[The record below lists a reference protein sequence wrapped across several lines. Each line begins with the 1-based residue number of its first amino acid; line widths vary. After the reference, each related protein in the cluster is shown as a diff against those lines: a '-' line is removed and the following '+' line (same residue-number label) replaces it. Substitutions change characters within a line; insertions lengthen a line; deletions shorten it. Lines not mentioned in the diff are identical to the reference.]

1 MSRGASRAAVMLH
14 ARPFDLDPACLYGPG
29 RVRRDDSS
37 PRSGSRDARPRTPG
51 FGRSQP
57 GGLTVRTSEYRL
69 GLDVA
74 TRVRSGHPWV
84 FRDALGPRGVSQPTG
99 AVVELISGNR
109 EFVARGYVDRE
120 HPVAV
125 RVLTRNPDERV
136 VPGNGIIAAR
146 FARAVELRWY
156 LFGAERPSAMRVFTG
171 ESEGLP
177 GVTVDRFGE
186 FVVVQWL
193 SAGALAWR
201 DELYDAIEAAL
212 RPRGIYEQRRLKPLA
227 GQGAPEPATR
237 ARGEE
242 APLEV
247 VVADGVCRFGIDV
260 TAPLGVG
267 LFPDMR
273 LGWAAVA
280 ARAADRRVL
289 NLFSYTG
296 AFSVHAAKAG
306 ASEVV
311 AVDLA
316 PKAHARARRNYEL
329 SGLDPARLET
339 ITGDTTKAVEKFA
352 SRGRMFD
359 IVICDPPTF
368 SHGPAGQF
376 SVTRDLAQLATT
388 CLSVLEP
395 GGLLVFATNSVKVP
409 ALDFDRALGD
419 GAADAGAD
427 LRVIGRVAMPPD
439 YPVAPGFPEGNY
451 LKLAICLKA

>member
-1 MSRGASRAAVMLH
+1 MRVGDYRLPPDVASR
-14 ARPFDLDPACLYGPG
+14 
-29 RVRRDDSS
+29 VR
-37 PRSGSRDARPRTPG
+37 A
-51 FGRSQP
+51 
-57 GGLTVRTSEYRL
+57 
-69 GLDVA
+69 
-74 TRVRSGHPWV
+74 GHPWV
-84 FRDALGPRGVSQPTG
+84 FRDALGPRGVSEPTG
-99 AVVELISGNR
+99 AVVDLISGNR
-109 EFVARGYVDRE
+109 EFVGRGYVDRE
-120 HPVAV
+120 HAIAV
-125 RVLTRNPDERV
+125 RILSRRPDERV
-136 VPGNGIIAAR
+136 VPGNGIVAAR
-146 FARAVELRWY
+146 FARAVQLRWF
-156 LFGAERPSAMRVFTG
+156 LFGAARPAAMRVFSG

-177 GVTVDRFGE
+177 GVTVDRFGD

-201 DELYDAIEAAL
+201 DELYDAIEKAL
-212 RPRGIYEQRRLKPLA
+212 SPRGIYEQRRLRPLG
-227 GQGAPEPATR
+227 GQGAAEPAVR

-242 APLEV
+242 APLELV
-247 VVADGVCRFGIDV
+247 VDSDAGAGPCKFGVDV

-306 ASEVV
+306 AREVV

-329 SGLDPARLET
+329 SGLDPARLEA
-339 ITGDTTKAVEKFA
+339 ITGDTTKTVEKLA
-352 SRGRMFD
+352 SRGRRFD

-376 SVTRDLAQLATT
+376 SVARDLAALAST

-395 GGLLVFATNSVKVP
+395 GGLLVFATNSTKVSAP
-409 ALDFDRALGD
+409 EFDRALGD
-419 GAADAGAD
+419 GAALAGAD
-427 LRVIGRVAMPPD
+427 LRVIERVPMPVD

-451 LKLAICLKA
+451 LKLAICVRA